1 MSNNNAPYIDQAG
14 NIIIPFDADHK
25 YHYWNGGQNLS
36 VTLQELNAPKE
47 VWVRYVKKPYPGDA
61 A

>member
-47 VWVRYVKKPYPGDA
+47 VWVRYVKKP
-61 A
+61 